1 MPVVIFVLSRI
12 GLVTPGFLIRNLKFA
27 VLAAFIVSAI
37 ITPSADVVN
46 QTMLA
51 APIVALYLLGIAV
64 AWLFGKRRTSD
75 RAQLV
80 LLAVGLAMEVSRGR
94 MKTASA

>member
-1 MPVVIFVLSRI
+1 
-12 GLVTPGFLIRNLKFA
+12 

-64 AWLFGKRRTSD
+64 AWLFGKRRASD
-75 RAQLV
+75 RAQLL
-80 LLAVGLAMEVSRGR
+80 LLAVGLAIDMSRGR
-94 MKTASA
+94 LRPASA

>member
-1 MPVVIFVLSRI
+1 M
-12 GLVTPGFLIRNLKFA
+12 
-27 VLAAFIVSAI
+27 
-37 ITPSADVVN
+37 N

-75 RAQLV
+75 RAHLL
-80 LLAVGLAMEVSRGR
+80 LLAVGLAIDMSRGR
-94 MKTASA
+94 MKAASA